1 MQRYDAD
8 VFVWRRCRGLHL
20 ERGLARHPGF
30 RARRNCLHRLPPFR
44 VGPEPA
50 RVVELNSCARQSRE
64 MESKGCPE
72 GGASNGT
79 SKYKQTSLE
88 ESQGASRKPGSSP
101 LE

>member
-50 RVVELNSCARQSRE
+50 RVEELNACERQSTE
-64 MESKGCPE
+64 MESKGCPD

-79 SKYKQTSLE
+79 RKYSQTSLE
-88 ESQGASRKPGSSP
+88 ESTVRRRKPGSSS
-101 LE
+101 L